1 MIRGRLTG
9 ARSWAAVA
17 RVARLPRP
25 ARWLAVALLTCAS
38 MPAVAALIA
47 ARGGS
52 ELAGLAGA
60 HAEAVQAAAALLA
73 VLAVVVFEPPR
84 SASPLAYASQLKA
97 RLLAIQSTFDAD
109 DRRDPRE
116 GKEKEDERSPSEA

>member
-1 MIRGRLTG
+1 MRGRLNA
-9 ARSWAAVA
+9 ARSWAAMA
-17 RVARLPRP
+17 HVARLPRG
-25 ARWLAVALLTCAS
+25 ARWLAVALLAS
-38 MPAVAALIA
+38 ASIPAAAALLA

-52 ELAGLAGA
+52 ALAVVLGKHAG
-60 HAEAVQAAAALLA
+60 AVQAMAALLA
-73 VLAVVVFEPPR
+73 VLAVVAFEPPR
-84 SASPLAYASQLKA
+84 SASPLAYARQLRA